1 MSEEDESPQEEEFVM
16 EPRRKGKEP
25 METSS
30 CRSSRGHEAPYI
42 MQSMP
47 VQPKIIKRDRGLA
60 HEVCPNH
67 PEHLEI
73 TFHWDQRIESICPKL
88 HPTQVPHG
96 FTPWLAKNYYNK
108 FVAVKKEQTYDPF
121 MYKKMIGIDARF
133 WNDFHMDFYSSIIL
147 HKPNKPP
154 IVQMRYVDWEFYENE
169 NNDTFRKIIKKCKEF
184 GLYELLGFKYH
195 WNMEIIGQFHSSY
208 YFGASCNSIYSL
220 DDRGGALLCGL
231 YDLL

>member
-1 MSEEDESPQEEEFVM
+1 MGRQRVPSTSDTQRRTKARHDPNPPREISEEEEEDVEMSEEDESPQEEQFVM

-30 CRSSRGHEAPYI
+30 CRSSHGHEAPYI

-47 VQPKIIKRDRGLA
+47 VQPKIIKRDWGLA

-96 FTPWLAKNYYNK
+96 FTPRLAKNYYNK

-133 WNDFHMDFYSSIIL
+133 WNDFHMVL
-147 HKPNKPP
+147 
-154 IVQMRYVDWEFYENE
+154 
-169 NNDTFRKIIKKCKEF
+169 
-184 GLYELLGFKYH
+184 
-195 WNMEIIGQFHSSY
+195 
-208 YFGASCNSIYSL
+208 
-220 DDRGGALLCGL
+220 
-231 YDLL
+231 